1 MSTKFARF
9 NVFLHGTLIDTVFYV
24 RSMCADAVRRSLI
37 EHDGYSVNISVI
49 RGK

>member
-1 MSTKFARF
+1 MNRFAKF
-9 NVFLHGTLIDTVFYV
+9 NVFLNGMLIDTVFYM